1 MLAALIIIIR
11 KRIGARPSYIHLWD
25 YTLDE
30 LRCDA
35 LLRLGIVSRVYTANT
50 TSTHVMHVFEVYPE
64 QSR

>member
-1 MLAALIIIIR
+1 MDRQCVTIQSNMLAALIIIIR

-35 LLRLGIVSRVYTANT
+35 LR
-50 TSTHVMHVFEVYPE
+50 
-64 QSR
+64 